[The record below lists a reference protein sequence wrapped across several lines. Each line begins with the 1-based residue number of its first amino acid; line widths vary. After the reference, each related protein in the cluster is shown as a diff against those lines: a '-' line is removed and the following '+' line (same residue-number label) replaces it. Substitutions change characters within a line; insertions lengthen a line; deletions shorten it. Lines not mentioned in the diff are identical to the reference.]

1 MIVCD
6 KCNKKLD
13 DNAES
18 CDNCAT
24 LLVKDEAD
32 TKEVP
37 KKKPLLIPALLGVGL
52 LFLVMSVSVFLFINT
67 KSKKNADEI
76 IEKFVYIKDNELF
89 VSSLS
94 DKKPINIDWDFK
106 HKGDERD
113 LLADLYETQN
123 ITRLSNDKKLLF
135 YSGDTKKYSYTLYY
149 RDISKPN
156 KKPVMIDE
164 GISREFPYAVSD
176 DNIVTYIKKSD
187 NTIYQY
193 DIGTNKKTEI
203 DSKIKDSLSLY
214 MGDEGEHILY
224 LKKDGE
230 LYFKENGKDKEK
242 LSSDVS
248 KIDSYMY
255 MEEGGVSVLYLKND
269 KVYKKESGKEEEELI
284 QGVEDIVRP
293 CGEYKFYYS
302 KNADSSTDTLMDYV
316 EDDMKEQDEAME
328 MPEMNYKYPY
338 QSEYNSK
345 EEYQAALDAYNL
357 AEEEYSK
364 AKDEYEEKE
373 KRDMLREELRRE
385 ELSESAK
392 ELYYFDGKES
402 NKISDKFIRVE
413 NGNSLL
419 NEPVIVLIEKAGANS
434 KKVKLSELR
443 DTHDVYSKL
452 GYNLSEKGE
461 RVIAVGA
468 KTFNVE
474 KEGATSFRVSS
485 KGDTVYFMADID
497 EGEKTGSIYEIKVK
511 DADISTPQIYDT
523 EVYSEYLSLYD
534 SELMYF
540 KNCTDNPNRRSGDY
554 EANLGTLYIDKK
566 KIDEKVYTQKV
577 TNIMYSRGS
586 TDIMY
591 YTYYDIRKNEGEL
604 KAYDGNETKS
614 IKEAVYDFIKLEDGS
629 ILYLCDYDSEEQKGK
644 LKLYKDGENKD
655 IDEEVTAI
663 LKSPYRFRY

>member
-6 KCNKKLD
+6 KCNKELD
-13 DNAES
+13 DNAEF

-37 KKKPLLIPALLGVGL
+37 RKKPLLIPALLGVGL

-89 VSSLS
+89 ISSLS
-94 DKKPINIDWDFK
+94 NKKPINIDWDFK
-106 HKGDERD
+106 YKGDEEGF
-113 LLADLYETQN
+113 LADLYETQN

-135 YSGDTKKYSYTLYY
+135 YSGDTKKHSYTLYY

-269 KVYKKESGKEEEELI
+269 KVYKKEAGKEEEELI

-316 EDDMKEQDEAME
+316 EDDMKEQDEA
-328 MPEMNYKYPY
+328 
-338 QSEYNSK
+338 
-345 EEYQAALDAYNL
+345 
-357 AEEEYSK
+357 
-364 AKDEYEEKE
+364 
-373 KRDMLREELRRE
+373 
-385 ELSESAK
+385 
-392 ELYYFDGKES
+392 
-402 NKISDKFIRVE
+402 
-413 NGNSLL
+413 
-419 NEPVIVLIEKAGANS
+419 
-434 KKVKLSELR
+434 
-443 DTHDVYSKL
+443 
-452 GYNLSEKGE
+452 
-461 RVIAVGA
+461 
-468 KTFNVE
+468 
-474 KEGATSFRVSS
+474 
-485 KGDTVYFMADID
+485 
-497 EGEKTGSIYEIKVK
+497 
-511 DADISTPQIYDT
+511 
-523 EVYSEYLSLYD
+523 
-534 SELMYF
+534 
-540 KNCTDNPNRRSGDY
+540 
-554 EANLGTLYIDKK
+554 
-566 KIDEKVYTQKV
+566 
-577 TNIMYSRGS
+577 
-586 TDIMY
+586 
-591 YTYYDIRKNEGEL
+591 
-604 KAYDGNETKS
+604 
-614 IKEAVYDFIKLEDGS
+614 
-629 ILYLCDYDSEEQKGK
+629 
-644 LKLYKDGENKD
+644 
-655 IDEEVTAI
+655 
-663 LKSPYRFRY
+663 